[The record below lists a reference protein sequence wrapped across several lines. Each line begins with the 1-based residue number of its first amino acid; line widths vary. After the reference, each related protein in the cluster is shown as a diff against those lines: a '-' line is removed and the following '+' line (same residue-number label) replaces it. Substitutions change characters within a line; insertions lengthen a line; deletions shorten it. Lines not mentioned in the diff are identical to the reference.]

1 VRRGIL
7 LFLAISCLLLA
18 CGLLSPATESPPT
31 LTHASITEPTT
42 TPVDGASLLEAWQV
56 ALAVIE
62 PWADDAQM
70 SEEFACQGVLTSE
83 GRCNEW
89 YAVLVSA
96 KQGKVA
102 ELVVAPGRA
111 ASVSPVSAPLE
122 RYREAAFSPDGML
135 DSPEA
140 VRAAWDWLGA
150 KNLQERDTRLT
161 GLALRAGLGAANL
174 CGISPAYQV
183 TFTAPQGS
191 VCLDPATARV
201 VANTYGR

>member
-1 VRRGIL
+1 MRRGIL
-7 LFLAISCLLLA
+7 LLVVSCLLPA
-18 CGLLSPATESPPT
+18 CGRLSPATESPPT
-31 LTHASITEPTT
+31 LTHASITEPTA

-56 ALAVIE
+56 AGPAIE

-70 SEEFACQGVLTSE
+70 SEEFVCQGVLTPE
-83 GRCNEW
+83 GRCNQW
-89 YAVLVSA
+89 YGVLVSA
-96 KQGKVA
+96 KRGKVA
-102 ELVVAPGRA
+102 ELMVAPGQA
-111 ASVSPVSAPLE
+111 ASLSPVSAPLE
-122 RYREAAFSPDGML
+122 RYREAAFSPDGVL

-140 VRAAWDWLGA
+140 VRAAWNWLRA

-191 VCLDPATARV
+191 VCIDPATARV

>member
-1 VRRGIL
+1 MKRLTVIL
-7 LFLAISCLLLA
+7 GFACLLL
-18 CGLLSPATESPPT
+18 LSCRQTAPAPESPSTPT
-31 LTHASITEPTT
+31 PTPITEPTA

-56 ALAVIE
+56 ARPVIE

-70 SEEFACQGVLTSE
+70 SEEFACQVVLAPE

-89 YAVLVSA
+89 YGVLVSA

-111 ASVSPVSAPLE
+111 ASVSPINAPLE

-140 VRAAWDWLGA
+140 VRAAWGWLGT
-150 KNLQERDTRLT
+150 KKLTERDTRLR
-161 GLALRAGLGAANL
+161 GLALRSGPGAANL

-191 VCLDPATARV
+191 VCIDPATTRV
-201 VANTYGR
+201 VANTYGK

>member
-1 VRRGIL
+1 MRRGIL
-7 LFLAISCLLLA
+7 LLVISCLLLA
-18 CGLLSPATESPPT
+18 CGLLSPATENPSTPT
-31 LTHASITEPTT
+31 SAPITELTA

-56 ALAVIE
+56 AGPAIE

-70 SEEFACQGVLTSE
+70 SEECACQGVLTPE

-122 RYREAAFSPDGML
+122 RYREAAFSPDGVL

-140 VRAAWDWLGA
+140 VRAAWDWLRA
-150 KNLQERDTRLT
+150 KNLQERDTRLS
-161 GLALRAGLGAANL
+161 GLALRSGPGAANL